1 MSEQRRSRR
10 KSVDTNIEVVNA
22 MTGDVMGRAGN
33 LSVDGMLL
41 ISREP
46 LREDSLFQ
54 FVFHVPDEQGNAI
67 PIEVGVHEQWTEP
80 VEAAGQYWAG
90 FRIID
95 ISPRDFEVL
104 KSWVEH
110 ASNQASN
117 K

>member
-54 FVFHVPDEQGNAI
+54 FVFHVPDEHGNAI

-104 KSWVEH
+104 KSWVEN
-110 ASNQASN
+110 AANR
-117 K
+117 

>member
-10 KSVDTNIEVVNA
+10 KAVETQIEVVNA
-22 MTGDVMGRAGN
+22 MTGAVMGRAGN

-41 ISREP
+41 ISRVP
-46 LREDSLFQ
+46 LREDALFQ
-54 FVFHVPDEQGNAI
+54 FVFHVPDEHGTAI

-104 KSWVEH
+104 KAYVESGAGG
-110 ASNQASN
+110 AS
-117 K
+117 